1 MKRNWIILIA
11 LWILSLVGISYF
23 GGPVSYGFFAAV
35 TLVPIVSLIYLFFV
49 FLRFKIYQ
57 RLEGRNVVANTA
69 SDFYIALQNEDFFTF
84 SGIRILFYS
93 SFSSIS
99 GIDDSIEYELIPHT
113 GVKKD
118 TKLLCK
124 YRGEYEVGVKSIVI
138 QDFFRLFRFTYR
150 NREPFRVRVLP
161 KVVQLNNVRALD
173 PAYLNTR
180 DAYKNASSLDA
191 VVRDYMPG
199 DDIRSIHWK
208 ASAREGK
215 LLVRNTIGE
224 EINGIGIIMDSSKCS
239 YNPMEFL
246 PVENKICETV
256 LALSMYFIGHNIPV
270 NVYSMQGDLNKHTI
284 GGISQFD
291 EFYKYVSTFVFD
303 SDAGEEKLIAGVSTD
318 RSFYSNSF
326 VVLVLHELNE
336 TAKEMMRLLKQNNIS
351 SVVYLITDDKDEAN
365 SEADGVNSNIVLIPT
380 DADLGEVIG

>member
-173 PAYLNTR
+173 PAYLNTM

-380 DADLGEVIG
+380 DADLEEVIG

>member
-173 PAYLNTR
+173 PAYLNTM

-246 PVENKICETV
+246 SVENKICETV

-380 DADLGEVIG
+380 DADLEEVIG

>member
-1 MKRNWIILIA
+1 
-11 LWILSLVGISYF
+11 
-23 GGPVSYGFFAAV
+23 
-35 TLVPIVSLIYLFFV
+35 
-49 FLRFKIYQ
+49 
-57 RLEGRNVVANTA
+57 
-69 SDFYIALQNEDFFTF
+69 
-84 SGIRILFYS
+84 
-93 SFSSIS
+93 
-99 GIDDSIEYELIPHT
+99 
-113 GVKKD
+113 
-118 TKLLCK
+118 
-124 YRGEYEVGVKSIVI
+124 
-138 QDFFRLFRFTYR
+138 
-150 NREPFRVRVLP
+150 
-161 KVVQLNNVRALD
+161 
-173 PAYLNTR
+173 
-180 DAYKNASSLDA
+180 
-191 VVRDYMPG
+191 
-199 DDIRSIHWK
+199 
-208 ASAREGK
+208 
-215 LLVRNTIGE
+215 
-224 EINGIGIIMDSSKCS
+224 
-239 YNPMEFL
+239 MESL

>member
-138 QDFFRLFRFTYR
+138 QDFFRLFHFTYR

-173 PAYLNTR
+173 PAYLNTM

-365 SEADGVNSNIVLIPT
+365 SEADGVNSNIVQIPT
-380 DADLGEVIG
+380 DADLEEVIG

>member
-173 PAYLNTR
+173 PAYLNTM

-303 SDAGEEKLIAGVSTD
+303 PDAGEEKLIAGVSTD

-380 DADLGEVIG
+380 DADLEEVIG

>member
-380 DADLGEVIG
+380 DADLEEVIG

>member
-173 PAYLNTR
+173 PAYLNTM

>member
-57 RLEGRNVVANTA
+57 RLEGRNVIANTA
-69 SDFYIALQNEDFFTF
+69 SDFYIALQNEDFFSF

-93 SFSSIS
+93 SFSSLS
-99 GIDDSIEYELIPHT
+99 GIDDSVEYELIPHT
-113 GVKKD
+113 GVKYE

-161 KVVQLNNVRALD
+161 RVVQLNSIKALD
-173 PAYLNTR
+173 PAYLNTM
-180 DAYKNASSLDA
+180 DSYKNAASLDA

-208 ASAREGK
+208 ATAREGK

-224 EINGIGIIMDSSKCS
+224 ELNGIGIIMDSSKCS
-239 YNPMEFL
+239 FHPMEFL
-246 PVENKICETV
+246 PVENKICETA
-256 LALSMYFIGHNIPV
+256 LALCMYFTNHHIPV
-270 NVYSMQGDLNKHTI
+270 NIYSMQGELTRHTI
-284 GGISQFD
+284 GSISQFD
-291 EFYKYVSTFVFD
+291 EFYKYISSFVFD
-303 SDAGEEKLIAGVSTD
+303 DTQSVDKLITSVSGD
-318 RSFYSNSF
+318 SLFYKNSF
-326 VVLVLHELNE
+326 IVLVLHDLSDS
-336 TAKEMMRLLKQNNIS
+336 AKDLMKLLKQNNIS
-351 SVVYLITDDKDEAN
+351 TVVYLITGEKDAVTTET
-365 SEADGVNSNIVLIPT
+365 DGVNSNIVMIPT
-380 DADLGEVIG
+380 DADLEEVIG

>member
-173 PAYLNTR
+173 PAYLNTM

-365 SEADGVNSNIVLIPT
+365 SEADGVNSNIVQIPT
-380 DADLGEVIG
+380 DADLEEVIG

>member
-138 QDFFRLFRFTYR
+138 QDFFRLFHFTYR

-173 PAYLNTR
+173 PAYLNTM

-284 GGISQFD
+284 G
-291 EFYKYVSTFVFD
+291 
-303 SDAGEEKLIAGVSTD
+303 
-318 RSFYSNSF
+318 
-326 VVLVLHELNE
+326 
-336 TAKEMMRLLKQNNIS
+336 
-351 SVVYLITDDKDEAN
+351 
-365 SEADGVNSNIVLIPT
+365 
-380 DADLGEVIG
+380 

>member
-23 GGPVSYGFFAAV
+23 GGPVSYGFFATV

-173 PAYLNTR
+173 PAYLNTM

-380 DADLGEVIG
+380 DADLEEVIG